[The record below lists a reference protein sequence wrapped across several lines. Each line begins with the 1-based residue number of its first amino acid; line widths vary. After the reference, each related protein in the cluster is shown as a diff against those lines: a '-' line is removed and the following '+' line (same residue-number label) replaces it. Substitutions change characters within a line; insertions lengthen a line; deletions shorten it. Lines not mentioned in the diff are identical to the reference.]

1 MPSKIGFSEVIRVR
15 CSSVKLWTLLGWRSV
30 EEHPYDVSLADGLV
44 VHGNGDGTEPI
55 QITSLVPTPWAYEH
69 SLHDPSGAE
78 AVWGRG
84 MAGRVPI
91 KFQLVCGPSPA
102 RP

>member
-1 MPSKIGFSEVIRVR
+1 MSSKIGFSEMIQVR
-15 CSSVKLWTLLGWRSV
+15 CSSVKLWPMLGWQGYDKHPFEFSP
-30 EEHPYDVSLADGLV
+30 EERP
-44 VHGNGDGTEPI
+44 EPNDDPLRV
-55 QITSLVPTPWAYEH
+55 TSLVTPTPWAYEH

-91 KFQLVCGPSPA
+91 KFQLVCGE
-102 RP
+102 